1 MLLSSVS
8 RINSGPRS
16 RNQILSLGGE
26 EGGRVSAALRF
37 SPFEA
42 RVFWTRSLRLWKFGP
57 LGFLPGIVSWR
68 ATSLGFRVWGSEF
81 EKFLLILGIE

>member
-1 MLLSSVS
+1 MLLSPVS

-42 RVFWTRSLRLWKFGP
+42 RVFWTRSLRPWKFGP
-57 LGFLPGIVSWR
+57 LGFLPSIVSP
-68 ATSLGFRVWGSEF
+68 AGVQRV
-81 EKFLLILGIE
+81 